1 MLCQYLYKCAVINH
15 KIVVIKMENKGQVSA
30 EYLLT
35 VVVILIIL
43 ASVSIPLVGKSVN
56 DTMDISKSA
65 DVDNAV
71 NSIANAVNLVYAN
84 GPGAKRTISVYMPIT
99 QTLTVNG
106 GNLQMNV
113 PLNTPLNGESS
124 KNITANINYNVTINN
139 PTFSKGWHTVT
150 VTWPTT
156 GDHSPIT
163 ISH

>member
-1 MLCQYLYKCAVINH
+1 MIN
-15 KIVVIKMENKGQVSA
+15 MENKGQISA

-43 ASVSIPLVGKSVN
+43 ASVSIPLVGKSVD
-56 DTMDISKSA
+56 DTMDISQSA

-84 GPGAKRTISVYMPIT
+84 GPGAKRTISIYMPIS
-99 QTLTVNG
+99 QTLTAEG

-113 PLNTPLNGESS
+113 PLKTPLNGESS
-124 KNITANINYNVTINN
+124 KKIAANINYNVTINN

-150 VTWPTT
+150 VTWPITAE
-156 GDHSPIT
+156 DYPPIT

>member
-15 KIVVIKMENKGQVSA
+15 KIVVINMENKGQVSA

-84 GPGAKRTISVYMPIT
+84 AKGYQCLYAHNSSFNSKR
-99 QTLTVNG
+99 
-106 GNLQMNV
+106 GNLQMN
-113 PLNTPLNGESS
+113 LL
-124 KNITANINYNVTINN
+124 
-139 PTFSKGWHTVT
+139 
-150 VTWPTT
+150 
-156 GDHSPIT
+156 
-163 ISH
+163 

>member
-1 MLCQYLYKCAVINH
+1 
-15 KIVVIKMENKGQVSA
+15 MENKGQISA

-56 DTMDISKSA
+56 DTMDISESA

-84 GPGAKRTISVYMPIT
+84 GPGAKRTISIYMPIS
-99 QTLTVNG
+99 QTLTVEG

-124 KNITANINYNVTINN
+124 KSITANINYNVTINN

-150 VTWPTT
+150 VTWPTA
-156 GDHSPIT
+156 GDYSPIT